1 MEKQIAFSK
10 TLLIFVPIFLDTSGK
25 VSWIRTGVNKPLLAS
40 GERSFHARLRTPVD
54 PDGISFSTDLA
65 GPCRLLIRN
74 SIPRITLPAALLRL
88 GIASATNLVTPGRDA
103 LVLLS
108 RSNYPLVRR
117 VFIPSAHLSLG
128 SVDHGV
134 NAGNLENFLLLSC
147 FYFFLYHYS
156 WKCLGSEIFFRFEF
170 IISNVVCN

>member
-1 MEKQIAFSK
+1 MSLFSSIQAEKYRGYTF
-10 TLLIFVPIFLDTSGK
+10 
-25 VSWIRTGVNKPLLAS
+25 TGVNKPLLAS

-134 NAGNLENFLLLSC
+134 NAGNLEISF
-147 FYFFLYHYS
+147 FYLAS
-156 WKCLGSEIFFRFEF
+156 IFFY
-170 IISNVVCN
+170 IITLGNAWEAKFFSDSNL

>member
-1 MEKQIAFSK
+1 MFQ
-10 TLLIFVPIFLDTSGK
+10 VPIFLDTSEK
-25 VSWIRTGVNKPLLAS
+25 VSSIRTGVNEPLLAS

-134 NAGNLENFLLLSC
+134 NGGNLEIFF
-147 FYFFLYHYS
+147 FYFAIFFYIIILGNS
-156 WKCLGSEIFFRFEF
+156 WKENFFPRRG
-170 IISNVVCN
+170 I

>member
-1 MEKQIAFSK
+1 MSLFSSIQAEKYRGYTF
-10 TLLIFVPIFLDTSGK
+10 
-25 VSWIRTGVNKPLLAS
+25 TGVNKPLLAS
-40 GERSFHARLRTPVD
+40 GERSFHARLRTPVN

-147 FYFFLYHYS
+147 FYIFFFFFYRYS
-156 WKCLGSEIFFRFEF
+156 WKFLGSEIFFQFEF

>member
-1 MEKQIAFSK
+1 MSLFSSIQAEKYRGYTF
-10 TLLIFVPIFLDTSGK
+10 
-25 VSWIRTGVNKPLLAS
+25 TGVNKPLLAS
-40 GERSFHARLRTPVD
+40 GERSFHARLRTPVN

-147 FYFFLYHYS
+147 FYFFFFFLSLLLEILGKRNFFPIRIYNFER
-156 WKCLGSEIFFRFEF
+156 CL
-170 IISNVVCN
+170 

>member
-1 MEKQIAFSK
+1 M
-10 TLLIFVPIFLDTSGK
+10 
-25 VSWIRTGVNKPLLAS
+25 NKPFS
-40 GERSFHARLRTPVD
+40 RERSFHARLRTPVD

-128 SVDHGV
+128 SLDHSAWTV
-134 NAGNLENFLLLSC
+134 EISFPSSVFLR
-147 FYFFLYHYS
+147 FFLYISLILGNS
-156 WKCLGSEIFFRFEF
+156 WKENFFPRRAIKITKSFIKRFIFFP
-170 IISNVVCN
+170 IIFPMLD

>member
-1 MEKQIAFSK
+1 MSLFSSIQAEKYRGYTF
-10 TLLIFVPIFLDTSGK
+10 
-25 VSWIRTGVNKPLLAS
+25 TGVNKPLLAS
-40 GERSFHARLRTPVD
+40 GERSFHARLRTPVN

-134 NAGNLENFLLLSC
+134 NAGNLEISF
-147 FYFFLYHYS
+147 FYLAS
-156 WKCLGSEIFFRFEF
+156 IFFY
-170 IISNVVCN
+170 IITLGNAWEAKFFSDSNL

>member
-1 MEKQIAFSK
+1 M
-10 TLLIFVPIFLDTSGK
+10 
-25 VSWIRTGVNKPLLAS
+25 NKPFLAS

-134 NAGNLENFLLLSC
+134 NGENLEISF
-147 FYFFLYHYS
+147 FYFAILLYNYS
-156 WKCLGSEIFFRFEF
+156 WKFLERKFFKPWN
-170 IISNVVCN
+170 SNLKFRTFFVIKNYKILSLKFT

>member
-1 MEKQIAFSK
+1 M
-10 TLLIFVPIFLDTSGK
+10 
-25 VSWIRTGVNKPLLAS
+25 GVNEPLLAS

-134 NAGNLENFLLLSC
+134 NGETWKFSSSILRFFFYIIILGNSWKENF
-147 FYFFLYHYS
+147 FPRR
-156 WKCLGSEIFFRFEF
+156 GI
-170 IISNVVCN
+170 

>member
-1 MEKQIAFSK
+1 M
-10 TLLIFVPIFLDTSGK
+10 
-25 VSWIRTGVNKPLLAS
+25 NKPFS
-40 GERSFHARLRTPVD
+40 RERSFHARLRTPVD

-117 VFIPSAHLSLG
+117 VFIPSAHLPSRVAW
-128 SVDHGV
+128 SFGV
-134 NAGNLENFLLLSC
+134 NGGNFLPLLCFFAIFFYISLILGNSWKENFFPRRAIKITKS
-147 FYFFLYHYS
+147 FIKRF
-156 WKCLGSEIFFRFEF
+156 IFFP
-170 IISNVVCN
+170 IIFPMLD

>member
-1 MEKQIAFSK
+1 MSLFSSIQAEKYRGYTF
-10 TLLIFVPIFLDTSGK
+10 
-25 VSWIRTGVNKPLLAS
+25 TGVNKPLLAS

-147 FYFFLYHYS
+147 FYFFFFYIITLGNS
-156 WKCLGSEIFFRFEF
+156 WETKFFFN
-170 IISNVVCN
+170 SNL